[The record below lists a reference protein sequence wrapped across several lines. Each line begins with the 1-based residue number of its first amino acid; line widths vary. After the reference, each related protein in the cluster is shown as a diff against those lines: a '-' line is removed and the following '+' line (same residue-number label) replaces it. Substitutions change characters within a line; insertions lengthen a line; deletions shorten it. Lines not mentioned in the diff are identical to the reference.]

1 MTPIFVR
8 PVREQLEHDR
18 LIRFLHAKFKAK
30 RKLDVLANVGDER
43 QAPIKVGNNT
53 YFPDLILLD
62 GKKVA
67 ALIEI
72 ETGESTNNLEAMAQ
86 WTHFSRARVPFH
98 LYVPVLAVDAARRL
112 CESNHVLATEV
123 WSYRPVNDQFDL
135 VRVHLNPDA
144 VRASSKGSKA
154 ASLPVV
160 LPPPKPVPPPPP
172 PPPPAPVVAPPVSPK
187 LKVKAEIP
195 QAKGGHMR
203 LIIGYNN
210 KTNEIIYSDSWGA
223 KHAMKRMPSDNA
235 FPMTTGLYF
244 MEPSE

>member
-1 MTPIFVR
+1 VTPIFVR

-30 RKLDVLANVGDER
+30 RKFDVLANVGDER

-53 YFPDLILLD
+53 YFPDLILVD

-98 LYVPVLAVDAARRL
+98 LYVPVLAIDAARRL
-112 CESNHVLATEV
+112 CEANNVMATEI

-135 VRVHLNPDA
+135 VRVHFDPDA

-154 ASLPVV
+154 ASMPIV

-172 PPPPAPVVAPPVSPK
+172 APAAPAVAAPEPKAKTGAPTAAAPKPQAKAGAIKAVPAKPVVAVKPKPK
-187 LKVKAEIP
+187 LKSKPKSKPKPKAK
-195 QAKGGHMR
+195 AKG
-203 LIIGYNN
+203 
-210 KTNEIIYSDSWGA
+210 KA
-223 KHAMKRMPSDNA
+223 KK
-235 FPMTTGLYF
+235 
-244 MEPSE
+244 